1 MAGMQ
6 LLSTLTQPPAQQMH
20 AVTGGA
26 GHNPVDRNGAREM
39 SEAKPLTLDDLQ
51 AALRGYAAAFRRV
64 TEYQPAGGP
73 GDKIFPPTYEG
84 GRYATEE
91 RLLDDRR
98 VPCVLLDSVQ
108 SQANRMESGLLE
120 AHRRQQISLPLV
132 SVRFDQDQLLKK
144 FTVTSLDAPHRVA
157 DAILRDSMLDG
168 VMFRHSSIGRTLDT
182 ADVRNATGL
191 FGLNPTALVFGLWDS
206 TGPRGGLGAKFQRAL
221 VSEMIGYDAVPGSKT
236 SSRIDPAQIMRD
248 AGTLYHRKTHDD
260 AKTTW
265 TLDEAEGQ
273 KKLGKDGKPSEV
285 NHGNVT
291 PGLTVGGFTISKA
304 KQTTVLSLTALRR
317 LRFPLD
323 GTGQSDPAVDV
334 IAQSVLAALGL
345 GAAAIAH
352 AEMTDLRSRCQLF
365 PTAQEPWEL
374 LNEPGKPPQTYVLGI
389 AEAVALI
396 NQAARM
402 ATDVGLPWNDEL
414 SLTPAPELIE
424 LVRRSQELAIAFRER
439 DA

>member
-1 MAGMQ
+1 
-6 LLSTLTQPPAQQMH
+6 
-20 AVTGGA
+20 
-26 GHNPVDRNGAREM
+26 M

-73 GDKIFPPTYEG
+73 GDKIFPPTYES
-84 GRYATEE
+84 GRYATED

-108 SQANRMESGLLE
+108 SQANRMETGLLE

-132 SVRFDQDQLLKK
+132 SVHFDQDQLLKK

-168 VMFRHSSIGRTLDT
+168 VLFRHSSIGRILDT

-236 SSRIDPAQIMRD
+236 SSRIDPAQIMRE
-248 AGTLYHRKTHDD
+248 AGPLYHRKSHHE
-260 AKTTW
+260 AKTAW
-265 TLDEAEGQ
+265 TLDAAEGQ
-273 KKLGKDGKPSEV
+273 KKLGTDGKGKPSEA

-291 PGLTVGGFTISKA
+291 PSLKDGGFTISKA

-323 GTGQSDPAVDV
+323 GAGQSDPAVDL

-345 GAAAIAH
+345 GAAVIAH

-365 PTAQEPWEL
+365 PTVQGPWEL
-374 LNEPGKPPQTYVLGI
+374 LDEPGQPPQTYVLGI
-389 AEAVALI
+389 AEAIALI
-396 NQAARM
+396 NQAAGLARD
-402 ATDVGLPWNDEL
+402 AGLPWQGEIA
-414 SLTPAPELIE
+414 LTPAPELIE
-424 LVRRSQELAIAFRER
+424 LVRRSQELAIAVGEG
-439 DA
+439 DD